1 MPYTP
6 PPVQDVRDLTG
17 LTDPPVTDAQI
28 QAAINTAGCLI
39 EQTLACGCATGISD
53 ACLTRAATYIA
64 AHILE
69 LSGAG
74 GGAAGAKTEE
84 RFENYMVKFALSSAS
99 GDGIMAT
106 HYGQTANDLLGG
118 CLMKLKNG
126 AASVDF
132 F

>member
-1 MPYTP
+1 MAYTAP
-6 PPVQDVRDLTG
+6 TVADVRTLTG
-17 LTDPPVTDAQI
+17 LTDPPVSDAQI
-28 QAAINTAGCLI
+28 QAAIDTAGCLV
-39 EQTLACGCATGISD
+39 EQTLACGCAAGVPD

-74 GGAAGAKTEE
+74 GGSAGAKTEE
-84 RFENYMVKFALSSAS
+84 RFENYAVKFGLSSAS

-106 HYGQTANDLLGG
+106 HYGQTANDLLAG